1 MFFKTKSHNKSTS
14 NSSRKYIFYCMNNG
28 VGCELIAFTLPVS
41 NLIRHVQNSLLE
53 LYMEWDMN
61 SKPFL
66 HLFQSLKGYMSLPQ
80 GTINGSNI

>member
-1 MFFKTKSHNKSTS
+1 
-14 NSSRKYIFYCMNNG
+14 MNNG

-41 NLIRHVQNSLLE
+41 NLTRHAQNSLLE

-66 HLFQSLKGYMSLPQ
+66 HLFQSLKGYIHYLKGQLM
-80 GTINGSNI
+80 GVIYEVNVA